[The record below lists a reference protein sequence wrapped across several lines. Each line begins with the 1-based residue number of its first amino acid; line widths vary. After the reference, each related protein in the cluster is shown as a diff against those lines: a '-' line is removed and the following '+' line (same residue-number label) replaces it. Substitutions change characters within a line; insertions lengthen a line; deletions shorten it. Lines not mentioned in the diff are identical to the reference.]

1 MSNLAPNINQISI
14 EINGNLHFSQIG
26 DGETFWNFT
35 HCLKCEKKYFSDKN
49 IQWDYFPSIYNLQFY
64 QI

>member
-1 MSNLAPNINQISI
+1 MSNFTLSMNQISI

-35 HCLKCEKKYFSDKN
+35 HYLKCENKYFSVKN
-49 IQWDYFPSIYNLQFY
+49 I
-64 QI
+64 

>member
-1 MSNLAPNINQISI
+1 MNQTPIK
-14 EINGNLHFSQIG
+14 INGNLHFSQIW

-35 HCLKCEKKYFSDKN
+35 NCLKCENEYLLDKN
-49 IQWDYFPSIYNLQFY
+49 IQWDYSPSIFNLQFY